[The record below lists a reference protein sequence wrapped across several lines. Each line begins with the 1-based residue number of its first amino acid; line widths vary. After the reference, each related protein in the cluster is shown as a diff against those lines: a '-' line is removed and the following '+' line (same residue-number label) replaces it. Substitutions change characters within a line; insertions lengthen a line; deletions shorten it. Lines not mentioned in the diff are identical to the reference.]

1 MLLSAQ
7 MTKLSLPIELAS
19 RFQALLKNGTWTDS
33 PRIVTL
39 GVEGNYL
46 LLTNGN
52 VCYWNM
58 PKYAEI
64 ASQIPEMA
72 KNGGLANITVSI
84 RDPAVVPAM
93 KRKPISGCRFHNS

>member
-1 MLLSAQ
+1 MDGKDYLWSD
-7 MTKLSLPIELAS
+7 LPIELAS

-84 RDPAVVPAM
+84 RDPAAVPAM